1 MYPIFRKMLRT
12 GLTLLAAFF
21 LLYCLFERPIRIRQ
35 PEASGGDLDIV
46 IKETVELEGQTL
58 IFDYAVPQ
66 YSGLESLVAASDR
79 ILVGEYG
86 RDGQFTPS
94 EALKGDMGGPFPI
107 HFPVEPTFT
116 AHLSE
121 EGKTVDVELTAPSPL
136 RHDFNSALNGPKLVF
151 LRLDTQQGYVPVG
164 DPWIADVYTNE
175 KLATRSRLSG
185 SHEVAAIAEGETEY
199 AHYRKKVVFC
209 SLSRPK
215 TDEFLNDLTLQ
226 DIRNAAQ

>member
-1 MYPIFRKMLRT
+1 M
-12 GLTLLAAFF
+12 
-21 LLYCLFERPIRIRQ
+21 
-35 PEASGGDLDIV
+35 
-46 IKETVELEGQTL
+46 
-58 IFDYAVPQ
+58 
-66 YSGLESLVAASDR
+66 
-79 ILVGEYG
+79 
-86 RDGQFTPS
+86 
-94 EALKGDMGGPFPI
+94 
-107 HFPVEPTFT
+107 
-116 AHLSE
+116 
-121 EGKTVDVELTAPSPL
+121 
-136 RHDFNSALNGPKLVF
+136 
-151 LRLDTQQGYVPVG
+151 G